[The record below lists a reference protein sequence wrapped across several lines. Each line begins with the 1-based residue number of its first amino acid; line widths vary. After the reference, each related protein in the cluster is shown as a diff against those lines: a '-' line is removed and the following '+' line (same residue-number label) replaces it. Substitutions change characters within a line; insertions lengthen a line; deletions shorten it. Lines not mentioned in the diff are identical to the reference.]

1 MRFGSKRTEKFEITR
16 DAAESRMCDT
26 QSRSRVCIEAKTPT
40 MMDEELN
47 MQSSSYLNVEEEKI
61 IFETSSCLIF

>member
-1 MRFGSKRTEKFEITR
+1 
-16 DAAESRMCDT
+16 
-26 QSRSRVCIEAKTPT
+26 
-40 MMDEELN
+40 MDEELN